1 MIPAP
6 TRPLR
11 FPEFVAMM
19 AMLFATIAFSIDAML
34 PGIPAIGTELTPDA
48 PNRAQLIVTSFVLG
62 MGIGTLFAGP
72 LSDQLGRR
80 PLVGLG
86 VGIYVLG
93 ALLCSVAPSLDWM
106 LAARVLMGLGAAGP
120 RTVSIAIMRDLY
132 AGREMARVM
141 SFVMT
146 VFILIPAIA
155 PSIGAGLIWL
165 AGWRAIFGA
174 FVLFGL
180 LSGAWFL
187 LRQPETLPPDRR
199 RRITPALF
207 RSALVT
213 VLGSRAVLLYM
224 LALSFGFGQMFA
236 FLSTAPQLFH
246 DLFDRGDSFPAWFA
260 LVAVFAAAASLTNAR
275 LVMRLGMRNLAI
287 FAFAAQAGMSLVA
300 LGLNFALNLSLGA
313 QFFVFMSYMSV
324 MFFMIGLTFGNLNA
338 LAMEP
343 LGHIAGF
350 AAAVIGAVST
360 VLAVAFAVP
369 VGLAYDGTALPL
381 LISVL
386 VASSLAL
393 GLTWLA
399 DRMKT
404 AA

>member
-11 FPEFVAMM
+11 FPEFVTMM

-48 PNRAQLIVTSFVLG
+48 PNNAQLIVTSFVLG

-80 PLVGLG
+80 PIVMIGVAIYIVGA
-86 VGIYVLG
+86 VL
-93 ALLCSVAPSLDWM
+93 CFVAPSLDWM
-106 LAARVLMGLGAAGP
+106 LVARVLMGLGAAGP

-174 FVLFGL
+174 FVLFGAV
-180 LSGAWFL
+180 SGAWFL
-187 LRQPETLPPDRR
+187 LRQPETLPPERR
-199 RRITPALF
+199 HRITPATF
-207 RSALVT
+207 GAALAQ
-213 VLGSRAVLLYM
+213 VLVNRAVVLYT

-246 DLFDRGDSFPAWFA
+246 DLFNRGDSFPAWFA
-260 LVAVFAAAASLTNAR
+260 LVAAFAAMASLTNAR
-275 LVMRLGMRNLAI
+275 LVMRLGMRNLAL
-287 FAFAAQAGMSLVA
+287 FAFAAQAGISVLA
-300 LGLNFALNLSLGA
+300 LGLTFALNLGMVA
-313 QFFVFMSYMSV
+313 QFIVFMSYMSV
-324 MFFMIGLTFGNLNA
+324 LFFMIGLTFGNLNA

-360 VLAVAFAVP
+360 VLAVVFAVP

-381 LISVL
+381 MTSVL

-393 GLTWLA
+393 GLTWFA
-399 DRMKT
+399 EKVKN